1 MTEAAVV
8 TGWRVYRARRT
19 EFLDAAR
26 VRRRTLVCGLV
37 AVVLGT
43 VGVVAQLLWQ
53 AVLEAPLALALV
65 GIVAFA
71 AAVGCLAATFVRT
84 ASTPATPEPAALT
97 GDWRRSERIGQQLGP
112 RPPAMLPEDRDEVL
126 RRAEASAGAGVVVF
140 DRTRWLP
147 VGWLVAWVGLL
158 VVGLA
163 STDEL
168 VLLLL
173 PPVFALLQSST
184 AITALLGLGRADAAR
199 RRAEAMP
206 PYDPPP
212 AAPTRNRDPRGSK
225 LGLPE
230 A

>member
-19 EFLDAAR
+19 EFLDPAR
-26 VRRRTLVCGLV
+26 VRRRTRVCGLV
-37 AVVLGT
+37 AVVLGM
-43 VGVVAQLLWQ
+43 VGVVAQLLWPS
-53 AVLEAPLALALV
+53 VFEAPLALALV

-71 AAVGCLAATFVRT
+71 AAVGCLVATFLRT
-84 ASTPATPEPAALT
+84 ASSVALEPAALT
-97 GDWRRSERIGQQLGP
+97 GDWRRSERIGQQFGP

-126 RRAEASAGAGVVVF
+126 RRAEVSTGAGVVVF

-147 VGWLVAWVGLL
+147 LGWLVAWAGLL

-168 VLLLL
+168 TLLLL
-173 PPVFALLQSST
+173 PPVFAFLQSSS
-184 AITALLGLGRADAAR
+184 AITALLGMGRADAAR
-199 RRAEAMP
+199 RRAEMML
-206 PYDPPP
+206 PYDPLPTAP
-212 AAPTRNRDPRGSK
+212 ARNRDPRGSK

>member
-8 TGWRVYRARRT
+8 TGWRVYRSRRS

-37 AVVLGT
+37 AAVLGT
-43 VGVVAQLLWQ
+43 VGVVAQLLWPS
-53 AVLEAPLALALV
+53 VFEAPLALALV
-65 GIVAFA
+65 AIVAFA
-71 AAVGCLAATFVRT
+71 AAVGCLVATFLRT
-84 ASTPATPEPAALT
+84 ASTPATLEPAALT
-97 GDWRRSERIGQQLGP
+97 GDWRRSERIGEQFGP

-126 RRAEASAGAGVVVF
+126 GRAEASTGAGVVVF

-158 VVGLA
+158 VIGQA
-163 STDEL
+163 SAEHL
-168 VLLLL
+168 VVLLM
-173 PPVFALLQSST
+173 PPVLALMQSSS
-184 AITALLGLGRADAAR
+184 AVTALLALGRADTAR

-225 LGLPE
+225 LGLPG